1 MLIIELQNRPAEL
14 IEFDMAIPKC
24 RDLRGSIILLV
35 FVMARPFDLLLSEL
49 RTVYENHQELMAFA
63 PFCQDVTTQ
72 KIEPNP
78 LLCGQGLAR
87 EKNEFF
93 ETQYQTLCKAVVA
106 AGAQAHWRETYKHTK
121 VGQDFLDRFGCFTII
136 GPEGGFQS
144 GQLWAWVVYMPPR
157 LYYPWHEHPTEE
169 CYLVIAGEAQFMRA
183 GQAPRFLH
191 SGDVIFHAAQQPHA
205 LQTHEA
211 GVLALVFWRNGF
223 GILPVLSEDTL

>member
-1 MLIIELQNRPAEL
+1 
-14 IEFDMAIPKC
+14 
-24 RDLRGSIILLV
+24 
-35 FVMARPFDLLLSEL
+35 
-49 RTVYENHQELMAFA
+49 MAFA
-63 PFCQDVTTQ
+63 PFCQDVTIQ
-72 KIEPNP
+72 EIEPNP

-121 VGQDFLDRFGCFTII
+121 VGQGFLDRFGCFTII
-136 GPEGGFQS
+136 GPERGFQS

-157 LYYPWHEHPTEE
+157 LYYPWHEHPAEE
-169 CYLVIAGEAQFMRA
+169 CYLVIAGEAEFMRA

-191 SGDVIFHAAQQPHA
+191 PGDVIFHAAQQPHA

-223 GILPVLSEDTL
+223 GILPVLSEDTS

>member
-1 MLIIELQNRPAEL
+1 
-14 IEFDMAIPKC
+14 MAIPKC
-24 RDLRGSIILLV
+24 GDLRGSIILLG

-121 VGQDFLDRFGCFTII
+121 VGQDF
-136 GPEGGFQS
+136 
-144 GQLWAWVVYMPPR
+144 
-157 LYYPWHEHPTEE
+157 
-169 CYLVIAGEAQFMRA
+169 
-183 GQAPRFLH
+183 
-191 SGDVIFHAAQQPHA
+191 
-205 LQTHEA
+205 
-211 GVLALVFWRNGF
+211 
-223 GILPVLSEDTL
+223 